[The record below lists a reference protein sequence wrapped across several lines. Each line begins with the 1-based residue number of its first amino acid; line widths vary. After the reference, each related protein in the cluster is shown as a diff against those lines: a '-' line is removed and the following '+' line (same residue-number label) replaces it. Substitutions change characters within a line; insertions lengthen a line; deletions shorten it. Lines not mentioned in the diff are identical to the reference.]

1 MSSSSSDG
9 MGRADMTDT
18 PRDPEYEKRVRASFA
33 RQVVMTTIGATLTE
47 VAPGAVTIEIPFRP
61 DLTQQHG
68 FLHAGIVTSVM
79 DSACGYAALSLMEPG
94 TGVLSVE
101 FKVNMLAPA
110 AGESF
115 LAIGRVA
122 RSGRTITVCS
132 GEVRVER
139 SGGSAQVAMMQATMM
154 AVRGREGVED

>member
-1 MSSSSSDG
+1 
-9 MGRADMTDT
+9 MTA
-18 PRDPEYEKRVRASFA
+18 PRDPEFERRVRASFG
-33 RQVVMTTIGATLTE
+33 RQRFMATLGATLDVVQPGE
-47 VAPGAVTIEIPFRP
+47 VHIGFTHRD

-68 FLHAGIVTSVM
+68 YLHAGVLAAVA

-101 FKVNMLAPA
+101 FKINMLAPA
-110 AGESF
+110 AGERF

-139 SGGSAQVAMMQATMM
+139 DGGSAQVAMMQATMM